1 MKYNI
6 HTHIKELLKKRESY
20 IRDWFARQY
29 ENLIPLFYAS
39 VDVRDSGSKI
49 AAIDTNIFPGGFN
62 NINQQK
68 HDAVAKMMDEFL
80 NKYHPNSLRILVIP
94 ESHTRNQFYLD
105 NVNTITNLIK
115 RSGREVIIG
124 NLSDDTLLKQGAKL
138 SIKNSGFTPDIIILN
153 NDFSGGIPGIL
164 NDIEQPIIPAL
175 KFCWYFRE
183 KSKHFK
189 RYDEVVAKFCHEFNL
204 EPFFLSAIV
213 NNCGEVNFADS
224 KGLDCIANSVDK
236 LIHLL
241 ANKYKEYEIDDKPY
255 VFIKADKGTYGMG
268 IMTASSGEEV
278 IKMNRDSRRK
288 MHVIKE
294 GVVNTKV
301 IIQEGIPTINQHNG
315 NPAEPIMYLVG
326 GDVADYFLRVNEQR
340 DEFGNLNKA
349 GVKFVPFSKTAAFED
364 DNLNAYKLIAKLA
377 ALAAAGE

>member
-1 MKYNI
+1 MKYSI
-6 HTHIKELLKKRESY
+6 HTHIKELIAKRQSDVH
-20 IRDWFARQY
+20 DWFVKEY
-29 ENLIPLFYAS
+29 EQIKPLFYTS
-39 VDVRDSGSKI
+39 VDIRDSGNKV

-62 NINQQK
+62 NITE
-68 HDAVAKMMDEFL
+68 HSYDAVAKMMDEFL
-80 NKYHPNSLRILVIP
+80 NKYHPGSSSVLIIP

-105 NVNTITNLIK
+105 NIHTIELLIK
-115 RSGREVIIG
+115 RSGRDVMIG
-124 NLSDDTLLKQGAKL
+124 NLSNDTFLKQGSKL
-138 SIKNSGFTPDIIILN
+138 SIKNGGFIPDIVILN
-153 NDFSGGIPGIL
+153 NDFSGGVPEIL

-189 RYDEVVAKFCHEFNL
+189 KYQEIVDGFSRDFNL
-204 EPFFLSAIV
+204 DPFFLSAIV

-224 KGLDCIANSVDK
+224 KGLDCIATSVDK
-236 LIHLL
+236 LIHVL
-241 ANKYKEYEIDDKPY
+241 ANKYKEYGIEDRPY

-268 IMTASSGEEV
+268 IMTANSGEEV

-301 IIQEGIPTINQHNG
+301 IIQEGIPTISQHNG
-315 NPAEPIMYLVG
+315 DPAEPIVYLVG
-326 GDVADYFLRVNEQR
+326 GEVADYFLRVNDQR

-349 GVKFVPFSKTAAFED
+349 GLKFARFSNVTDHDRDK
-364 DNLNAYKLIAKLA
+364 LNAYKLIARMA
-377 ALAAAGE
+377 ALAAAME

>member
-1 MKYNI
+1 MKYSI
-6 HTHIKELLKKRESY
+6 HTHIKEIIDKRGSD
-20 IRDWFARQY
+20 IRDWFAKEY
-29 ENLIPLFYAS
+29 ERIRPLFYAS
-39 VDVRDSGSKI
+39 VDIRDSGSKI

-62 NINQQK
+62 NVSEYSY
-68 HDAVAKMMDEFL
+68 DAVAKMMDEFL
-80 NKYHPNSLRILVIP
+80 NKYHPNSSRVLIIP

-105 NVNTITNLIK
+105 NIHTIEILIK

-124 NLSDDTLLKQGAKL
+124 NLSNDTFLKQGSKV
-138 SIKNSGFTPDIIILN
+138 SVKNGKFIPDIIILN
-153 NDFSGGIPGIL
+153 NDFSGGVPEIL
-164 NDIEQPIIPAL
+164 NGIEQPIIPAL
-175 KFCWYFRE
+175 KFSWYFRE

-189 RYDEVVAKFCHEFNL
+189 KYDEMIGRFSRDFDL
-204 EPFFLSAIV
+204 DPFFLSAIV

-241 ANKYKEYEIDDKPY
+241 ANKYKEYGIEDKPY

-268 IMTASSGEEV
+268 IMTATSGEEV
-278 IKMNRDSRRK
+278 ISMNRDSRRK

-315 NPAEPIMYLVG
+315 DPAEPIMYLVG
-326 GDVADYFLRVNEQR
+326 GEVADYFLRVNDQR

-349 GVKFVPFSKTAAFED
+349 GLKFTRFSSITQSDSDK
-364 DNLNAYKLIAKLA
+364 LNAYKLIARIA
-377 ALAAAGE
+377 SLAAAME